1 MMKERNNHA
10 EPKRDIARYFLV
22 IPLVI
27 LAGWLLQ
34 RSPLFGSHN
43 DNESAIAQVSQ
54 QERLEA
60 LQQQQE
66 EEVERQREQNFRLD
80 VDLNGEKIT
89 IENTADLERLGKEF
103 EQMGKEFEKMGE
115 HFEKDFKETLVK
127 ELNKGIQEWKKED
140 LPALKRKLKKLKKEL
155 GKELRKNLNH
165 ELKNIDT
172 RDLDKHEKEL
182 LKNISELV
190 KSLNDD

>member
-10 EPKRDIARYFLV
+10 QPKRDIARYFLV

-34 RSPLFGSHN
+34 RSPLFGARN
-43 DNESAIAQVSQ
+43 DNEPAIAQVSQ

-60 LQQQQE
+60 LEKQQE
-66 EEVERQREQNFRLD
+66 EAERQREQSFRLD
-80 VDLNGEKIT
+80 VDFNGEKIT

-103 EQMGKEFEKMGE
+103 EKMGKEFEKMGE
-115 HFEKDFKETLVK
+115 HFEKDFKETLIK

-155 GKELRKNLNH
+155 GKELRKNLND

-190 KSLNDD
+190 KSLNND